1 MYFLL
6 CKINSRRTTGIWSYG
21 MLFSWPRLSLPL
33 SPTINVVAES
43 VIKNNTGIGISTF
56 IRTSFAYL
64 AGKISDN
71 LPDPGRKKMT

>member
-1 MYFLL
+1 
-6 CKINSRRTTGIWSYG
+6 

-71 LPDPGRKKMT
+71 LPDPGPKKNDLNFYFHTSLWIFF

>member
-1 MYFLL
+1 
-6 CKINSRRTTGIWSYG
+6 

-43 VIKNNTGIGISTF
+43 VIKNNTGIGIFTF

-64 AGKISDN
+64 AGKISGN

>member
-1 MYFLL
+1 MVLWHAFF
-6 CKINSRRTTGIWSYG
+6 TAT
-21 MLFSWPRLSLPL
+21 FSLPL
-33 SPTINVVAES
+33 LPTINVVAES